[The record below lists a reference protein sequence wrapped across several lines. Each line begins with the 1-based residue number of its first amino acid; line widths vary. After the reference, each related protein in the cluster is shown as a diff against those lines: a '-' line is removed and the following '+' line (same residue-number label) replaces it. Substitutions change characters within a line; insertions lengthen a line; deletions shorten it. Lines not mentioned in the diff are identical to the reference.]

1 MAIQFCAVV
10 RSLHFQAE
18 PWVTVLGNTKAEQSD
33 GKCHRKDTA
42 GEMQIDECRDSSVLP
57 ASFILHFFS
66 KGEKVR

>member
-1 MAIQFCAVV
+1 M
-10 RSLHFQAE
+10 
-18 PWVTVLGNTKAEQSD
+18 LGNTKAEQSD

-42 GEMQIDECRDSSVLP
+42 GEMQIDECRDFSVLP